1 MKKHQLTAVVLSVI
15 FTGLGLFY
23 IGTPMLIITGALLM
37 ALQGAVLYF
46 LLLTLGFLG
55 FLALPAA
62 LALHIAGIV
71 ITIIY
76 FTYRSP
82 KKPWLEQKRQRQL
95 SSPGAIAARTVIGLL
110 LLAGSVYVGYTE
122 GTAPFTKSAAE
133 KQVVREAAEQYLEQK
148 YGEPF
153 KVTKM
158 DYIWAVGSY
167 NLTAI
172 PEGAPELEFT
182 LDSTDGSPPVP
193 SGETYLNRVWG
204 AQLRDKAE
212 PVIDRLYPDGA
223 FVQAWVSC
231 NMKQVVRE
239 YDKLDS
245 CSGEPVSQNVDIVVF
260 ADVAEGSLDQE
271 KERLLELV
279 KQLPGVTV
287 PGKTD
292 LQIEYYPAKLNT
304 PANAAKLEKGS
315 GALQDATPTY
325 QFREFDI
332 SRITGTSDIELRKL

>member
-15 FTGLGLFY
+15 LTGLGLFY
-23 IGTPMLIITGALLM
+23 IGTPMLIITGVLLM

-95 SSPGAIAARTVIGLL
+95 SSHGAIAVRTVIGFL
-110 LLAGSVYVGYTE
+110 LLAGSLYAGYTA

-133 KQVVREAAEQYLEQK
+133 KQAVREAAEQYLEQK

-153 KVTKM
+153 KVTKV
-158 DYIWAVGSY
+158 DYTWAVGSY
-167 NLTAI
+167 NLKAI

-182 LDSTDGSPPVP
+182 LDSTAGSPPVP

-223 FVQAWVSC
+223 YVQAWVSC
-231 NMKQVVRE
+231 NRKQVVRE

-245 CSGEPVSQNVDIVVF
+245 CSGESVSQNVDIVVF
-260 ADVAEGSLDQE
+260 ADVTGSLDQE
-271 KERLLELV
+271 KERILELV

-304 PANAAKLEKGS
+304 PANAAKLEKGN

-332 SRITGTSDIELRKL
+332 SRITGISDIELRKM